1 MWFTDIFEES
11 IVSIEEEAYIVY
23 DTAEEDIGNTRD
35 SRLSTASATNTPS
48 VHPTRTH
55 TPVQSQT
62 FLPRTI
68 RYEARDRLP
77 SAPRLS
83 STLFQCDRPLIDE
96 QPPFRTPSTD
106 MSFND
111 PQPSLIGMH
120 LVIWTRRGNFS
131 TPSIPAEFPK
141 SSIINSHRT
150 HVSCS
155 LCPVEKR
162 DLSLT
167 RDCINLFFDT
177 SFSGMASPIGML
189 SPEVQLETPSIE
201 DMDKDIPRYRR
212 LYTSVVTSPFCRD
225 FFGTLSTS
233 AASPMGNFAFSY
245 GTDSSEMGSS
255 NELRGLRQLDM
266 PSLLSVSFNSLGS
279 SNHLASSFASVTPTG
294 SPSSSRYLATPEST
308 TSSPQ
313 YPWGRPET
321 PIRVENSRPPTL
333 ICWKAEEDA
342 KEERGLGSPIGSDGE
357 PNNQFTYFARRAMDQ
372 IDHIGEVPQS
382 PPSPRF
388 IDPSSSQF
396 VVAELQAQQDKMRRF
411 QEHLRRVENILY
423 GGIMGSVFGTVW
435 RLEQQARR
443 QRRLRRL
450 RFGEET
456 NGSSRG
462 LFRPLHVAI
471 TEPHTPK
478 NEW

>member
-1 MWFTDIFEES
+1 
-11 IVSIEEEAYIVY
+11 
-23 DTAEEDIGNTRD
+23 
-35 SRLSTASATNTPS
+35 
-48 VHPTRTH
+48 
-55 TPVQSQT
+55 
-62 FLPRTI
+62 
-68 RYEARDRLP
+68 
-77 SAPRLS
+77 
-83 STLFQCDRPLIDE
+83 
-96 QPPFRTPSTD
+96 
-106 MSFND
+106 
-111 PQPSLIGMH
+111 
-120 LVIWTRRGNFS
+120 
-131 TPSIPAEFPK
+131 
-141 SSIINSHRT
+141 
-150 HVSCS
+150 
-155 LCPVEKR
+155 
-162 DLSLT
+162 
-167 RDCINLFFDT
+167 
-177 SFSGMASPIGML
+177 
-189 SPEVQLETPSIE
+189 
-201 DMDKDIPRYRR
+201 MDKDIPHYRR
-212 LYTSVVTSPFCRD
+212 LYTSVVTNPFCRD

-233 AASPMGNFAFSY
+233 AASPMVYTLSSHNSCRTHVSSSNQPSIERDLSLTQANFAFSY

-342 KEERGLGSPIGSDGE
+342 KVERGLGSPIGSDGE
-357 PNNQFTYFARRAMDQ
+357 PNNRFTYFARRAMDQ

-396 VVAELQAQQDKMRRF
+396 VVAELQAQQDKMRRL

-423 GGIMGSVFGTVW
+423 KGIMGSVFDTVW

-443 QRRLRRL
+443 QRQA
-450 RFGEET
+450 EEAEV
-456 NGSSRG
+456 RG
-462 LFRPLHVAI
+462 GDEWFFPWTIQAVACCNHG
-471 TEPHTPK
+471 TSHTQ
-478 NEW
+478 E